1 MGQARFGYENIK
13 STPVLFGEA
22 DIIKIIQTQPGV
34 SPGIAGFA
42 DMYVRGGNNDEN
54 LYLLEG
60 NPLYQVNHAA
70 GLFSG
75 FNVEAIES
83 TDFYKSAFPARYGG
97 RLSSV
102 VDIRTKDGNLREH
115 HGNIM
120 LGLTSGSFNLEGPL
134 IKDKTSFNLNLRRTG
149 LIYYRL
155 RHWQS

>member
-1 MGQARFGYENIK
+1 
-13 STPVLFGEA
+13 
-22 DIIKIIQTQPGV
+22 
-34 SPGIAGFA
+34 
-42 DMYVRGGNNDEN
+42 MYVRGGNNDEN

-120 LGLTSGSFNLEGPL
+120 LGLTSGSFNLELNECDHPANPMTFPQRNRLISSSLSFSSVLLLPPL
-134 IKDKTSFNLNLRRTG
+134 R
-149 LIYYRL
+149 
-155 RHWQS
+155 